1 MKKILLLMLIS
12 FVALS
17 CIKERDNGKN
27 DLKVG
32 AEIPE
37 FSVVMNDGTTL
48 NSSSLKSGV
57 SLIMF
62 FNTNCPDCKHTLPT
76 VQKIYNEYSGQ
87 ISFALISREQG
98 ATELAN
104 YWQQNNYT
112 IPFSGQPDRKVY
124 NLFATS
130 KIPRIYIC
138 KDGVIKSIYTDSPNP
153 EYDSLVKDISALL

>member
-1 MKKILLLMLIS
+1 MLIP

-27 DLKVG
+27 DLKLDSG
-32 AEIPE
+32 IPE

-62 FNTNCPDCKHTLPT
+62 FNTNCPDCKNTLPT

-98 ATELAN
+98 ATELEN

-112 IPFSGQPDRKVY
+112 IPFSGQTDRKVY

-130 KIPRIYIC
+130 KIPKIYIC
-138 KDGVIKSIYTDSPNP
+138 KDGVIKSIYTDSPTP
-153 EYDSLVKDISALL
+153 DYSSIVRDIQSLL